1 MKDLSVLIVEDE
13 RDFRESL
20 RMLVEREG
28 HEAREADSLREA
40 RQQIEAHPP
49 AVVLLDVGLPD
60 GDGLSLLE
68 DPGLPGSTE
77 VVLVTGNVEF
87 DTAVD
92 ALRAGVFDYL
102 PKPIDRPR
110 LKSILTNVAR
120 TRGLKREVSE
130 LRTELRSLGRFG
142 PMVGR
147 SRAMQRIY
155 DLIDRVAPTESTV
168 FVTGESGTG
177 KELVAQ
183 AIHQLSRRRDK
194 PFLTLNCGAISGT
207 LIESELFGHEKG
219 SFTGADRKRKGYFEQ
234 ADGGTLFLD
243 EITEMPIELQ
253 VKLLRVLES
262 GVVTHVG
269 ATDPLRVDVR
279 VLAASN
285 RDPKEAVE
293 DGHLREDLFY
303 RLSVFP
309 IRLPPL
315 RERVG
320 DIEELALFFLADI
333 NERNGRPIRFDEA
346 ALQRLARLPWPGNV
360 RQLRNVV
367 ERASILADD
376 SIGADLLPE
385 PEGFTP
391 DDGGGSLLQVAV
403 GSSIESVERRLIL
416 ATLEEVQGDKK
427 RAAEILGVSL
437 KTIYNRLNVYE
448 AMGETRRTDRPR
460 SPGSAHAS

>member
-13 RDFRESL
+13 VDFRESL

-28 HEAREADSLREA
+28 HDAREAGSLLEARE
-40 RQQIEAHPP
+40 QIEADPP

-60 GDGLSLLE
+60 GDGLSLLD
-68 DPGLPGSTE
+68 DPGLPSSTE

-110 LKSILTNVAR
+110 LKSLLTNVAR

-147 SRAMQRIY
+147 SRPMQRIY

-168 FVTGESGTG
+168 FITGESGTG

-183 AIHQLSRRRDK
+183 AVHQLSRRRGK
-194 PFLTLNCGAISGT
+194 PFLTLNCGAISAA

-262 GVVTHVG
+262 GVLTHVG

-285 RDPKEAVE
+285 RDPEQAVE
-293 DGHLREDLFY
+293 QGQLREDLFY

-309 IRLPPL
+309 IGLPPL
-315 RERVG
+315 RERAG
-320 DIEELALFFLADI
+320 DVEELALFFLADM
-333 NERNGRPIRFDEA
+333 NERNGRTIRFDEN
-346 ALQRLARLPWPGNV
+346 ALKRLAQLPWPGNV

-376 SIGADLLPE
+376 VIGPELLPE
-385 PEGFTP
+385 PETLAP
-391 DDGGGSLLQVAV
+391 DGGNGALLQVAI

-416 ATLEEVQGDKK
+416 ATLEEVRGDKK

-448 AMGETRRTDRPR
+448 AMGERRRAGSG
-460 SPGSAHAS
+460 SPGAVHAR

>member
-13 RDFRESL
+13 ADFRDSL

-28 HEAREADSLREA
+28 HEAREAGSLREA

-68 DPGLPGSTE
+68 DSALPRSTE

-92 ALRAGVFDYL
+92 ALRAGAFDYL

-110 LKSILTNVAR
+110 LKTILTNAAR

-130 LRTELRSLGRFG
+130 LRTELRNLGRFG

-147 SRAMQRIY
+147 SRPMQRIY

-262 GVVTHVG
+262 GVLTHVG
-269 ATDPLRVDVR
+269 ATDPLQVDVR

-293 DGHLREDLFY
+293 EGRLREDLYY

-309 IRLPPL
+309 IGLPPL
-315 RERVG
+315 CERTG
-320 DIEELALFFLADI
+320 DIQELALFFLAEM
-333 NERNGRPIRFDEA
+333 NERNGRPIRFEEA
-346 ALQRLARLPWPGNV
+346 ALERLAQLRWPGNV

-376 SIGADLLPE
+376 VIGPDLLPE
-385 PEGFTP
+385 PEGITREQ
-391 DDGGGSLLQVAV
+391 GHESLLQVAV
-403 GSSIESVERRLIL
+403 GSSIEDVERRLIL

-437 KTIYNRLNVYE
+437 KTIYNRLNVYD
-448 AMGETRRTDRPR
+448 AMGESRRARPT
-460 SPGSAHAS
+460 SPGSAHAT